1 MSLSVLVIEDEA
13 VVAIDLEIALEEM
26 GHRVVGAGTL
36 EEGERAVEAHDFD
49 LAILDVNLNGE
60 LSYPLAAALEAKSV
74 PIVFLTG
81 YGADGL
87 EPEWRTRPVLQKP
100 MKREALA
107 RLVQQTKPRAMR
119 SAAAD

>member
-26 GHRVVGAGTL
+26 GHKVVGAGTL
-36 EEGERAVEAHDFD
+36 DEGAKAIEGHDFD

-60 LSYPLAAALEAKSV
+60 LSYPLAAALEKEGV

-87 EPEWRTRPVLQKP
+87 EPEWRTRSVLQKP

-107 RLVQQTKPRAMR
+107 RLVQQTKPRALR
-119 SAAAD
+119 SAEAD

>member
-1 MSLSVLVIEDEA
+1 MTLTVLVIEDEA

-26 GHRVVGAGTL
+26 GHRVIGAGTL
-36 EEGERAVEAHDFD
+36 AEGVRAIEAHEFD

-60 LSYPLAAALEAKSV
+60 LSYPLAAALESRGV

-87 EPEWRTRPVLQKP
+87 EPEWRSRPVLQKP
-100 MKREALA
+100 MKREVLA
-107 RLVQQTKPRAMR
+107 KLVQATSPRVAP
-119 SAAAD
+119 SAPVD